1 MFSLFRVLMAG
12 LLASAVGVSQA
23 AAQGAAPRVVVTS
36 KPIHALVAEVM
47 RDVGAPDLLV
57 DGNASP
63 HTYSMRPSDAKR
75 VNRAEVFFRISEG
88 LEPFTAKI
96 VRALPRSVRVSTLAE
111 APGVKHLPRRA
122 GGAFEVRK
130 RGHSHGHGHSH
141 DHGSH
146 AKSAY
151 DAHVWL
157 DPDNAKAMTAAIAA
171 VLAERAPAHAARFR
185 ANAEALSVRLDDLG
199 RKLAADL
206 APVGSRPFV
215 VLHDAYQYLEHR
227 FGLNAVGSIL
237 VDPDEQP
244 SAKRISDLRK
254 RVASLGAVCVF
265 AEPGHHP
272 RTISSVIEGTRSR
285 TAVLDPEGTALT
297 PGPNLYFEL
306 MSGLATA
313 MKDCLATPA

>member
-1 MFSLFRVLMAG
+1 MSFLTRMLMVA
-12 LLASAVGVSQA
+12 LLASALGVSQA
-23 AAQGAAPRVVVTS
+23 YSQGASPRVVVTS

-47 RDVGAPDLLV
+47 KGVGEPELLV

-63 HTYSMRPSDAKR
+63 HTYAMRPSDAQR

-96 VRALPRSVRVSTLAE
+96 VRALPRNVRVSTLAE
-111 APGVKHLPRRA
+111 AAGVKRLPRRA
-122 GGAFEVRK
+122 GGAFEIRK
-130 RGHSHGHGHSH
+130 HGHSHGHAHGH
-141 DHGSH
+141 GPRGK
-146 AKSAY
+146 AAY

-185 ANAEALSVRLDDLG
+185 ANADALSVRLDDLG
-199 RKLAADL
+199 RKLASDL
-206 APVGSRPFV
+206 GPVGSRPFV
-215 VLHDAYQYLEHR
+215 VLHDAYQYLEQR

-244 SAKRISDLRK
+244 SARRISDLRK
-254 RVASLGAVCVF
+254 RVAALGAVCVF

-306 MSGLATA
+306 MTGLATA
-313 MKDCLATPA
+313 MKDCLAAPA

>member
-1 MFSLFRVLMAG
+1 MSLLVRMLLVG
-12 LLASAVGVSQA
+12 LVAATFAKSPV

-36 KPIHALVAEVM
+36 KPVHALVAQVM
-47 RDVGAPDLLV
+47 KGVGEPELLV

-63 HTYSMRPSDAKR
+63 HTYAMRPSDALR
-75 VNRAEVFFRISEG
+75 VNRAEVFFRVSEA

-130 RGHSHGHGHSH
+130 RGHSHSHGH

-157 DPDNAKAMTAAIAA
+157 DPDNAKAMTTAIAT

-185 ANAEALSVRLDDLG
+185 ANADALTSRLDDLG
-199 RKLAADL
+199 RKLANDF
-206 APVGSRPFV
+206 APVGSRPFI

-244 SAKRISDLRK
+244 SAKRITDLRK
-254 RVASLGAVCVF
+254 KVAALGAVCVF

-306 MSGLATA
+306 MSSLATA

>member
-1 MFSLFRVLMAG
+1 MSFLTRVLMVA
-12 LLASAVGVSQA
+12 LLASALGVSQA
-23 AAQGAAPRVVVTS
+23 YSQGASPRVVVTS

-47 RDVGAPDLLV
+47 KGVGEPELLV

-63 HTYSMRPSDAKR
+63 HTYAMRPSDAQR

-96 VRALPRSVRVSTLAE
+96 VRALPRSVKVATLAE
-111 APGVKHLPRRA
+111 ALGVKRLPRRA
-122 GGAFEVRK
+122 GGTFEARK
-130 RGHSHGHGHSH
+130 HSHAH
-141 DHGSH
+141 DHSPRGK
-146 AKSAY
+146 AAY

-185 ANAEALSVRLDDLG
+185 ANADALSARLD
-199 RKLAADL
+199 KLAAKLTSDL
-206 APVGSRPFV
+206 APVAGRPFI
-215 VLHDAYQYLEHR
+215 VLHDAYQYFEHR

-254 RVASLGAVCVF
+254 KVASLGAVCVF

-272 RTISSVIEGTRSR
+272 RTISSVTEGTRSR

-306 MSGLATA
+306 MTGLATA
-313 MKDCLATPA
+313 MKDCLAAPA